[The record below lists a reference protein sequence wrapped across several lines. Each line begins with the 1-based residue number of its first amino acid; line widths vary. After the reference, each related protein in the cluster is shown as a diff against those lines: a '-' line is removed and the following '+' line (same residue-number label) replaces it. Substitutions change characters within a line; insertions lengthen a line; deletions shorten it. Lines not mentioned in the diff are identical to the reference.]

1 MLLHMS
7 ASRPECYDNGTV
19 PDKYAHSP
27 MCAALTEKLF
37 SLVYQVVSHLINS
50 TKSHNFLVLLVILLV
65 LRDSRADAYYSV
77 TNNRA
82 IFPIFL
88 LGHFG

>member
-1 MLLHMS
+1 
-7 ASRPECYDNGTV
+7 
-19 PDKYAHSP
+19 

-50 TKSHNFLVLLVILLV
+50 TKSRNFLVLLVILLV
-65 LRDSRADAYYSV
+65 LWDSGADAYYSV
-77 TNNRA
+77 TNRA

-88 LGHFG
+88 LGQFGQHSMSKARDWIRRP